1 MGLGIPDDDNL
12 INDESEDEAPEQ
24 DADESGEENE
34 ESNEENEEESKDDNE
49 ADEDHEERSSKETEG
64 EEDEEDEGEE
74 DEEADEGLEEEE
86 EEDEVITEDQ
96 AIAAAKE
103 KYPNLF
109 KEFPDLRKYV
119 YLGRQLSNIYPSVES
134 AEEAADK
141 AEMMDGIAFNLAEG
155 NCVPLLNSLEAA
167 SEDGAQLQLFASRI
181 LGALHKKDKA
191 LFARATMPVLANAA
205 RLLHR
210 LGVQNK
216 NKNAVVAAQIFA
228 KVFFPDGNMPDGKL
242 VADEQ
247 NPEAESLKKQLIA
260 RDQKEHDNFN
270 SSVQEDTN
278 KIIKAEILE
287 SLKSKKLTEMQKE
300 TLVEKIIGHTKEL
313 LKKNPQHMRKMILIQ
328 RQAFKNGHTPAI
340 ARKLQNEWLASAR
353 PLLKVVQARMTAKFL
368 GEGGVDKDK
377 KKKVKKP
384 LSSGGTGGKGDDKN
398 KQTKDGKAPAP
409 DWAAM
414 RKAGISDAD
423 YLLGKEIAKK

>member
-1 MGLGIPDDDNL
+1 MAIPDDDNL
-12 INDESEDEAPEQ
+12 ISDESEDESSEQ
-24 DADESGEENE
+24 DVDESGEESE
-34 ESNEENEEESKDDNE
+34 ESNEENEEESQDDNE
-49 ADEDHEERSSKETEG
+49 TDKDNEERQGKETEG
-64 EEDEEDEGEE
+64 EEGEEDDGEE
-74 DEEADEGLEEEE
+74 DEEVDESLEED

-103 KYPNLF
+103 KYPNIF

-119 YLGRQLSNIYPSVES
+119 YIGRQLSNVFPSVES

-141 AEMMDGIAFNLAEG
+141 AEMMDGIAFTLSEG

-167 SEDGAQLQLFASRI
+167 SENGAQLQLFADRI

-210 LGVQNK
+210 IGMQNK
-216 NKNAVVAAQIFA
+216 NKDAVAAARIFA
-228 KVFFPDGNMPDGKL
+228 KVFFPDGNLPDGKL
-242 VADEQ
+242 SAGDEQ
-247 NPEAESLKKQLIA
+247 NPEAESLKKQLQA

-270 SSVQEDTN
+270 SSIQEDTN
-278 KIIKAEILE
+278 KIVMAEILE
-287 SLKSKKLTEMQKE
+287 SLKGKKLTEMQKD
-300 TLVEKIIGHTKEL
+300 TLVEKIISHTKEL

-328 RQAFKNGHTPAI
+328 RQAFKNGHSPVV

-353 PLLKVVQARMTAKFL
+353 PLLKVVQARMTARFL

-384 LSSGGTGGKGDDKN
+384 LSSGGTGGRGDDKN
-398 KQTKDGKAPAP
+398 KQTKDGKAHTP